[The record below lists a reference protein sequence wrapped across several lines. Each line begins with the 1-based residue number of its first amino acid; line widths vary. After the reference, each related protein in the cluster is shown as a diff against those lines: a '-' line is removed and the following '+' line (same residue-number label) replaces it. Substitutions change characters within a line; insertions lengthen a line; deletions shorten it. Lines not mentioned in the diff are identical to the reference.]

1 MSAFIEIGPRI
12 VCAALLY
19 EGGLIVCGPRHFDT
33 LMHPVI
39 ARFAPTGRPVQGFV
53 DQRGKF
59 YTRKE
64 AHALAVEN
72 GQVQRRVGGDDDTL
86 YSENLY

>member
-1 MSAFIEIGPRI
+1 MAFAEIGPRI

-19 EGGLIVCGPRHFDT
+19 EGGLIVCGPRHFDQI
-33 LMHPVI
+33 MHPVI
-39 ARFAPTGRPVQGFV
+39 AKFAPESRPEQGFV
-53 DQRGKF
+53 DQQGKF
-59 YTRKE
+59 YTRAE

-72 GQVQRRVGGDDDTL
+72 GQIQRRVGGDNARL